1 VTIDQSDTEIFYS
14 SYHPKNLMSTQNFYS
29 FIDLFLSSA
38 MKKRAMK
45 KTAKSYKTTSGAKRA
60 VFKGIISKT
69 KGGLSASTLMK
80 NKHGKIVSKKQS
92 AAASKKLGKWLKA
105 VAAARKALGIKGMVP
120 VGGKSAKGAALYKKA
135 KSQSTSDNE

>member
-1 VTIDQSDTEIFYS
+1 MAKMMMKSMAKAMKASMKMKKSMKAMVM
-14 SYHPKNLMSTQNFYS
+14 KK
-29 FIDLFLSSA
+29 A

-45 KTAKSYKTTSGAKRA
+45 KTAKSYKTSSGAKRA

-69 KGGLSASTLMK
+69 KGGLAASTLMK

-135 KSQSTSDNE
+135 KSLYK